1 MNKLFFF
8 KDYLQKRY
16 GQQLQRIAIDLPL
29 GCPNREQR
37 FGNGCIYCAEDGNR
51 AKHLQ
56 YNLNL
61 TDQVESGKRYLRE
74 RYDARPPY
82 IAYFQSFTN
91 TYAPVKMLQRYYDE
105 VLGLADFKMMII
117 STRPDCLND
126 EVQTLLESYRSRY
139 EVWIELGVQT
149 ANDETLKLIKRGHD
163 FGAVEKVVRQLA
175 ERQIPVAAHLIL
187 GLPGETP
194 VDFAQTAARVADL
207 PFSGIKLHQL
217 QVLKNTELAKLYAQ
231 QGEKWLVTL
240 NEYEYADAAVAFL
253 RQLPGDWVIMRLV
266 ADADANEL
274 IAPKWWMKKS
284 QVIQLIIDKM
294 QNTESGLTGV
304 VTADGSKTL
313 YHPAYRQHFH
323 SIAGAV
329 SEAELKF
336 VKPSR
341 LAERL
346 KNGENIRLLDVGYG
360 LGYNSFAAVRAA
372 IEQATGK
379 LSIVALENDLRVLKA
394 AAALDGIDPME
405 REILQ
410 QLYEK
415 KIWRHE
421 YVDLSLIAGDARIT
435 ATTASGG
442 QFDLIFLDAFSAEVN
457 PELWTFDF
465 FRLLKS
471 LMKPQGM
478 LLTYS
483 SAYPVRGALL
493 KNQFFCSEI
502 TPFGRKR
509 GGTCA
514 TRTEMLNVPQLST
527 KEMNIIMQSTAGVPY
542 RDPGLKHEREWI
554 IEHHRKTVK
563 KLRGRG
569 IPKWAATLPAE
580 LPHL

>member
-1 MNKLFFF
+1 MMNKLFFF

-29 GCPNREQR
+29 GCPNRENS

-61 TDQVESGKRYLRE
+61 ADQVESGKRYLRE
-74 RYDARPPY
+74 RYDAGPPY

-105 VLGLADFKMMII
+105 ALGLADFKMMII

-149 ANDETLKLIKRGHD
+149 ANDETLKLIKRGHN
-163 FGAVEKVVRQLA
+163 FEAVEKAVRQLA
-175 ERQIPVAAHLIL
+175 ERDIPVAAHLIL
-187 GLPGETP
+187 GLPGESS
-194 VDFAQTAARVADL
+194 VDFAQTAAKIADL
-207 PFSGIKLHQL
+207 PFRGIKLHQL

-231 QGEKWLVTL
+231 QGQKILVTL

-253 RQLPGDWVIMRLV
+253 RQLPEDWVIMRLV
-266 ADADANEL
+266 ADAGINEL

-284 QVIQLIIDKM
+284 QVLQLIADKM
-294 QNTESGLTGV
+294 QNTETGLTGV
-304 VTADGSKTL
+304 VTADGSRTL
-313 YHPAYRQHFH
+313 YHPEYRQHFH

-346 KNGENIRLLDVGYG
+346 KTGENIRLLDVGYG
-360 LGYNSFAAVRAA
+360 LGYNSFAAVRTA
-372 IEQATGK
+372 IEQAAGK
-379 LSIVALENDLRVLKA
+379 LSIVALENDLRVIKA

-405 REILQ
+405 QDILQ
-410 QLYEK
+410 ELYQK
-415 KIWRHE
+415 KIWRQK
-421 YVDLSLIAGDARIT
+421 YVDISLIAGDARKT
-435 ATTASGG
+435 AATSDGK
-442 QFDLIFLDAFSAEVN
+442 FDLIFLDAFSPEVN

-471 LMKPQGM
+471 LMKPHGM

-514 TRTEMLNVPQLST
+514 TMTEMPDLTPLLA
-527 KEMNIIMQSTAGVPY
+527 KERNIIMKSTAGVPY

-554 IEHHRKTVK
+554 IEHHRHVVQ

-569 IPKWAATLPAE
+569 IPKWAATQPVN
-580 LPHL
+580 